1 MLKAMVIYSIV
12 IIVMALISEL
22 IKILKSNS
30 MDTRV
35 TYFIGFIFNCPIL
48 YVLIKMLGML

>member
-12 IIVMALISEL
+12 ILVICLIVALIKM
-22 IKILKSNS
+22 IKSNS
-30 MDTRV
+30 MDVRIS
-35 TYFIGFIFNCPIL
+35 YFIGFISNCPIL

>member
-12 IIVMALISEL
+12 ILVICLIVEL

-30 MDTRV
+30 MDDRI
-35 TYFIGFIFNCPIL
+35 TYFIGFIFNCPIV